1 MIHRFQPTPA
11 SSPGPN
17 WPLRIAIAAATGT
30 LAALTCWCSGGAYPA
45 AWFCGAACFALS
57 VCLHLD
63 IQTKYAPHS
72 RAADWMQHQCNAWQL
87 SRHGVLIYRAEK
99 PGLCIFLPWASLKE
113 ARVVDVG
120 ISMWNEET
128 DTFFTLPT
136 NGDNKESILLRIQ
149 HQIEEH
155 KATRKEGGT
164 YEKAVY
170 LMASPLAIPVFP
182 CVIVALPWF
191 ILGAAS
197 PVLFPGSAAICG
209 LFLALGSSFA
219 TASHYELEEEF
230 LMATYVGDEVRRS
243 RRGIV
248 TRTDEGITIFISW
261 EDMEEAFITAADS
274 VFLKIRGEQHGFVL
288 TERTGYMPVRITR
301 RDTKIHRWLRWTGRL
316 VVVFAALIAGFLWH
330 ALWN

>member
-1 MIHRFQPTPA
+1 M
-11 SSPGPN
+11 
-17 WPLRIAIAAATGT
+17 
-30 LAALTCWCSGGAYPA
+30 
-45 AWFCGAACFALS
+45 
-57 VCLHLD
+57 
-63 IQTKYAPHS
+63 KYAPAT
-72 RAADWMQHQCNAWQL
+72 RARDYLSGKCNAW
-87 SRHGVLIYRAEK
+87 RLIRSGILLYREGK

-113 ARVVDVG
+113 ARGVDVG
-120 ISMWNEET
+120 ISLWNEET

-170 LMASPLAIPVFP
+170 LMSSPLAIPVFP
-182 CVIVALPWF
+182 CVVVALPWF

-219 TASHYELEEEF
+219 TASHYELEEDF
-230 LMATYVGDEVRRS
+230 LMETYVGDEARRS

-248 TRTDEGITIFISW
+248 TRTDEGITIFIPW
-261 EDMEEAFITAADS
+261 EDMEDATITAADS
-274 VFLKIRGEQHGFVL
+274 VFLKMRGEGVGLVL
-288 TERTGYMPVRITR
+288 TNLDGQMPVRIARRYTR
-301 RDTKIHRWLRWTGRL
+301 IHRWICNIGRFAL
-316 VVVFAALIAGFLWH
+316 VFASTIAGMLWH
-330 ALWN
+330 TLWN